1 MDQQLLVFVTVAEL
15 GNFTKAAEK
24 LHMTQP
30 AVSQYIQSIE
40 RNYGMKLLERSN
52 KFVRLNKPGEIVYYH
67 AKEILSLYEKVENL
81 LDDLSKQP
89 KGPLKIGASYSYG
102 EYVLPNLIARLHE
115 AYPHIRPSITIGN
128 TKEVAEFVIKNQ
140 LDIGI
145 IEGWYNNAQLQIE
158 TFADDA
164 MYIVT
169 STNHSLANHGEKIEF
184 TDLENET
191 WIVREEGSG
200 TREATEKLFK
210 QLSISPKNL
219 MVFGSTQLIKES
231 VEAGLGITLLS
242 QWTFRKEEQL
252 DLLKTLPIKGTPFN
266 RKFSLVYKKTAY
278 ITKALEVFIE
288 LLKNDEGK
296 SNHAKEIQN

>member
-30 AVSQYIQSIE
+30 AVSQYVQSIE

-67 AKEILSLYEKVENL
+67 AKEILSLYIKIENL

-102 EYVLPNLIARLHE
+102 EYVLPNLIAKLHE
-115 AYPHIRPSITIGN
+115 AYPDISPTITIGN
-128 TKEVAEFVIKNQ
+128 TKEVAELVSKNQ

-145 IEGWYNNAQLQIE
+145 IEGWYNDSQLQIE

-169 STNHSLANHGEKIEF
+169 SANHPLANRREEVEF
-184 TDLENET
+184 TDLEKET

-210 QLSISPKNL
+210 QLSISPENF

-242 QWTFRKEEQL
+242 QWTFRKEEKL
-252 DLLKTLPIKGTPFN
+252 SLLKTLPMKGTPFK
-266 RKFSLVYKKTAY
+266 RKFSIVYKKAAY

-288 LLKNDEGK
+288 LLKNDKGK
-296 SNHAKEIQN
+296 RNNAWDIQN